1 MTAFGSFTVNE
12 SKTETIIEPREVIE
26 NSCYDSGEGS
36 HIAKEGCDFY
46 WYSIDNKFG
55 SYARVKAIVPDN
67 SCVLLNDYT
76 HDMFNEYSEPN
87 GGATYVVDKEFP
99 ITGDSFDIGVS
110 CVRTE
115 GFPQVVVISAGG
127 GNVEPVSHTS
137 CFDGTI
143 AGEYVD
149 ENLTTL
155 REGAFAQ
162 CENLEFVSLPNCT
175 KFNGGNAFY
184 FCTNLKSVDL
194 RNLETI
200 ASGSEI
206 FNNAI
211 RLQKA
216 EFPKL
221 TSITTTSRMFQKCS
235 SLTEVRM
242 PMLSGTS
249 IEAYMFTNCSK
260 LETIVLGGAVL
271 NPLANT
277 NAFTNTGNAA
287 PNGLSIYVPDNL
299 VDSYKTATNWSSLAS
314 KIKPMSELG
323 E

>member
-1 MTAFGSFTVNE
+1 MSIAE
-12 SKTETIIEPREVIE
+12 KILRAKAD
-26 NSCYDSGEGS
+26 YDAVYEAGKASGGG
-36 HIAKEGCDFY
+36 A
-46 WYSIDNKFG
+46 
-55 SYARVKAIVPDN
+55 
-67 SCVLLNDYT
+67 DYT
-76 HDMFNEYSEPN
+76 
-87 GGATYVVDKEFP
+87 
-99 ITGDSFDIGVS
+99 SFL
-110 CVRTE
+110 
-115 GFPQVVVISAGG
+115 
-127 GNVEPVSHTS
+127 
-137 CFDGTI
+137 DGTI
-143 AGEYVD
+143 TGEYVN

-162 CENLEFVSLPNCT
+162 CENITSVSLPNCT
-175 KFNGGNAFY
+175 TFSGGNAFY

-200 ASGSEI
+200 ASGSSV
-206 FNNAI
+206 FNNAL

-235 SLTEVRM
+235 SVTEVRM
-242 PMLSGTS
+242 PMLSNTT

-260 LETIVLGGAVL
+260 LETIVFGGAVL

-277 NAFTNTGNAA
+277 NAFTNTGNALA
-287 PNGLSIYVPDNL
+287 NGFSVYVPDNL
-299 VDSYKTATNWSSLAS
+299 VDSYKAATNWSSLAN